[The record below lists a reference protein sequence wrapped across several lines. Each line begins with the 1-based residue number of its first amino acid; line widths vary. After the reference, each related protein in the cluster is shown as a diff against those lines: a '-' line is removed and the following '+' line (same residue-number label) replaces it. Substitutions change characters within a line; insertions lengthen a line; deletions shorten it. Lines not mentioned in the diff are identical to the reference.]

1 MTEYVA
7 ALCRMQN
14 GNPEPYE
21 STRFLA
27 ASDVEA
33 EQKAREWAR
42 SFDLMADDT
51 LIQVNAGGRGVC
63 TIHLREL

>member
-1 MTEYVA
+1 VIEYVA
-7 ALCRMQN
+7 ALCRMQD

-27 ASDVEA
+27 VSDVEA

-42 SFDLMADDT
+42 SLDHITDDA
-51 LIQVNAGGRGVC
+51 LIQVNAAGRGVC